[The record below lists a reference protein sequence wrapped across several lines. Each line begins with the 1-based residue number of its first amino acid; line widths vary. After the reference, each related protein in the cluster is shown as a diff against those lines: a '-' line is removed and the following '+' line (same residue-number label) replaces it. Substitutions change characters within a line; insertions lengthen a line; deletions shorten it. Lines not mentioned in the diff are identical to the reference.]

1 MEYYRCST
9 FGVSLTKALNTMIEE
24 NTLSKSTAENI
35 LESFDCNISTLLEQV
50 LSDLKEESKLKIQV
64 VKSLAFSMLI

>member
-1 MEYYRCST
+1 
-9 FGVSLTKALNTMIEE
+9 MIEE